1 MTSPHSDN
9 RPGGCH
15 GQHHGHHDWNY
26 YPRTPW
32 EFADALR
39 DLAAGHAPEHH
50 GHPGPRMARGDVRE
64 AILQLLAEEPMHGY
78 QIIREI
84 ETRSH
89 GVWKPSAG
97 SVYPTLQM
105 LADEGLVEVE
115 EAEGRKT
122 YRLTDAGR
130 EETGEDDEKPA
141 PWDTVAS
148 QNAGRAVELPKA
160 ASKLAQAVA
169 QVVRGGSPEQ
179 IDQATE
185 IIDEARRKLYSI
197 LAEE

>member
-1 MTSPHSDN
+1 MSQHPDD
-9 RPGGCH
+9 RPGPCH
-15 GQHHGHHDWNY
+15 GPHHSRDRNY
-26 YPRTPW
+26 PPSPW
-32 EFADALR
+32 DVVDAFR
-39 DLAAGHAPEHH
+39 DLAAGRSERHP
-50 GHPGPRMARGDVRE
+50 HPGPRMGRGDVRA
-64 AILQLLAEEPMHGY
+64 AILELLAEEPMHGY

-84 ETRSH
+84 ESRSH

-115 EAEGRKT
+115 ESEGRKT
-122 YRLTDAGR
+122 YRLTDSGR
-130 EETGEDDEKPA
+130 DEAGEDRERPA
-141 PWDTVAS
+141 PWETAAAQTV
-148 QNAGRAVELPKA
+148 GRAVELPKA

-179 IDQATE
+179 IDAAVRVV
-185 IIDEARRKLYSI
+185 DDARRKLYSI

>member
-1 MTSPHSDN
+1 MPQHPDDRAGS
-9 RPGGCH
+9 CH
-15 GQHHGHHDWNY
+15 GSHHGHDRNY
-26 YPRTPW
+26 PPSPW
-32 EFADALR
+32 DVVDAFR
-39 DLAAGHAPEHH
+39 DLATGRAEHRP
-50 GHPGPRMARGDVRE
+50 HPGPRMGRGDVRA
-64 AILQLLAEEPMHGY
+64 AILELLAEEPMHGY

-105 LADEGLVEVE
+105 LADEGMVEVE
-115 EAEGRKT
+115 ESEGRKT

-130 EETGEDDEKPA
+130 DEASEDGGRPA
-141 PWDTVAS
+141 PWETAAA
-148 QNAGRAVELPKA
+148 QTAGRAVELPKA
-160 ASKLAQAVA
+160 ASKLAQAVG

-179 IDQATE
+179 IDAA
-185 IIDEARRKLYSI
+185 IKVVDDARRKLYSI

>member
-1 MTSPHSDN
+1 MCPQHSGDSAGACGHGPRHGHGGDCPTSP
-9 RPGGCH
+9 
-15 GQHHGHHDWNY
+15 
-26 YPRTPW
+26 W
-32 EFADALR
+32 EIVDAVR
-39 DLAAGHAPEHH
+39 DLANGRNPAHH
-50 GHPGPRMARGDVRE
+50 GRFGPRLGRGDGRD
-64 AILQLLAEEPMHGY
+64 AILTLLGEEPMHGY

-115 EAEGRKT
+115 ESEGRKT

-130 EETGEDDEKPA
+130 DEDSEDGGRPA
-141 PWDTVAS
+141 PWETAAA
-148 QNAGRAVELPKA
+148 QTAGRAVELPKA
-160 ASKLAQAVA
+160 ASKLAQAVG

-179 IDQATE
+179 IDAA
-185 IIDEARRKLYSI
+185 IKVVDDARRKLYSI